1 MHEVQLSAGDSG
13 IRPEAAPAPVPPGRD
28 EPEARRD
35 DQHLYDCSGC
45 AIALKRPEAPCGVV
59 FITSACLNAG
69 LVAVFPDALGTQGSE
84 EIECLNG
91 RLPGRFALL
100 TKGS

>member
-45 AIALKRPEAPCGVV
+45 ASGLERQEAPCGFVL
-59 FITSACLNAG
+59 ITGTCMNAG
-69 LVAVFPDALGTQGSE
+69 LLAVFPDALATLWRE
-84 EIECLNG
+84 EM
-91 RLPGRFALL
+91 
-100 TKGS
+100 